1 MRHVEENGRDIGA
14 EIAALQ
20 KTLRILR
27 GENGCPWDRER
38 SMDDIISDLIN
49 EAYELLRA
57 EKSKH
62 WDSVEEELGD
72 VMFLAIFVHEL
83 YSEHSRT
90 PLSEIVSRVH
100 RKIVGRHP
108 HVFGS
113 TTAHDSAGSMA
124 EWERIKKSEKKHRPV
139 GCLDDV
145 PPELPPLRKAAAI
158 QNKAAGVGFDWPD
171 RGGIFEKLREEIGEL
186 ELAVERGD
194 RSMIKDEVGDC
205 IFTIVNL
212 ARRLQ
217 VEPENALEQ
226 TTEKF
231 ISRFRAMEKSA
242 RSRGVSL
249 DNLSLEELE
258 RLWQESKKTI

>member
-1 MRHVEENGRDIGA
+1 MDENGRNVGA
-14 EIAALQ
+14 EIAALR

-62 WDSVEEELGD
+62 WDNFEEELGD
-72 VMFLAIFVHEL
+72 VMFLVIFIYEL
-83 YSEHSRT
+83 YAERSRT

-100 RKIVGRHP
+100 KKIVKRHP

-113 TTAHDSAGSMA
+113 STARDGA
-124 EWERIKKSEKKHRPV
+124 EGLAQWERIKRSEKKDRRREGV
-139 GCLDDV
+139 LDDV
-145 PPELPPLRKAAAI
+145 PPELPPLRKAAEI
-158 QNKAAGVGFDWPD
+158 QKKAAGVGFDWPD
-171 RGGIFEKLREEIGEL
+171 RGGILEKLSEEIGEL
-186 ELAVERGD
+186 EHAVVSGD
-194 RSMIKDEVGDC
+194 RTMIKDEMGDC

-226 TTEKF
+226 TTVKF
-231 ISRFRAMEKSA
+231 ISRFRSMEKEA

-249 DNLSLEELE
+249 DDLTLEEME
-258 RLWQESKKTI
+258 QLWRKSKDKK